1 VKGPDRRPAR
11 LLRLRVPLAQA
22 LRARGVRW
30 AALLALLALLAAL
43 GLWAGNHFSHRDRS
57 LARLRESGVWRVGLD
72 PSFPPFEQ
80 LDTAGHPVGFDVDL
94 AAAIAGRLG
103 VRLDVET
110 VGFDELMDAV
120 AAGRVDA
127 AISALPIAGWR
138 REDVSFSAPYIE
150 AGVVLAAPAGSTI
163 TGTESLAGRR
173 VAVEWGS
180 EGDSQARALQKGRPR
195 MTIVARESPDD
206 ALAAVGQGGADAAII
221 DAISLD
227 LFDRDGGH
235 LVAVGPPL
243 VSDPYAI
250 VLPHDA
256 DALRKAVDDALAA
269 LKADGTLAR
278 IRQKWLGAG
287 GP

>member
-1 VKGPDRRPAR
+1 MEPGRRPAR
-11 LLRLRVPLAQA
+11 FARFRLLLSH
-22 LRARGVRW
+22 ARRGRGARW
-30 AALLALLALLAAL
+30 AAALVLVALLAGL
-43 GLWAGNHFSHRDRS
+43 GAWAGNRLSHRDRS
-57 LARLRESGVWRVGLD
+57 LARLHESGVWRVGLD

-80 LDTAGHPVGFDVDL
+80 LDTSGHPVGFDVDL
-94 AAAIAGRLG
+94 ATAIAGRLG

-138 REDVSFSAPYIE
+138 PEDVSFSAPYIE
-150 AGVVLAAPAGSTI
+150 AGVVLAAPAGSPI
-163 TGTESLAGRR
+163 TGTASLAGRR

-180 EGDSQARALQKGRPR
+180 EGDSQARALQKGRPG
-195 MTIVARESPDD
+195 MTVVARESPDD
-206 ALAAVGQGGADAAII
+206 ALAAVGQGGADAAIV

-235 LVAVGPPL
+235 LLAVGPPL
-243 VSDPYAI
+243 VSDPYVV